1 MGKKAAGLMLGVCLL
16 TGLWG
21 CGGEPVS
28 SLAESSADSSHTESY
43 AAYAYTSLESLL
55 EDMARSGEVPTEVWV
70 PNQEAVETLLGAGPG
85 AVTCSGNELVLN
97 FWRQVDLDE
106 MARLYGLSL
115 KRPQSELIL
124 EPDGKLPG
132 RSRWENA
139 CREMNFYCGIEPAE
153 EFPGEEPGKELD
165 WTEAEGYPGY
175 ETAAVL
181 HTKTGEPVQVRVRWK
196 AEGRLFWAELP
207 GDCLEVFLEN
217 RDTLMVALETGV
229 GSASADGASADGGTE
244 EPVQSQEN

>member
-1 MGKKAAGLMLGVCLL
+1 MGKKAAVLMLGVCLL

-43 AAYAYTSLESLL
+43 AAYSSLEYLL
-55 EDMARSGEVPTEVWV
+55 EDLARTGDIPPEVWA
-70 PNQEAVETLLGAGPG
+70 PNQEKIKEAFGAEYNWG
-85 AVTCSGNELVLN
+85 TRYGNELAVT

-115 KRPQSELIL
+115 ERPQSELVL

-139 CREMNFYCGIEPAE
+139 CRELNFYCGIEPAE

-181 HTKTGEPVQVRVRWK
+181 HTNTGEPVQVRVRWK
-196 AEGRLFWAELP
+196 ADGRLFWAELP
-207 GDCLEVFLEN
+207 GDCLETFWEN
-217 RDTLMVALETGV
+217 RDSLMMTMQTGA
-229 GSASADGASADGGTE
+229 GSASADCGTE
-244 EPVQSQEN
+244 EPVRSQEN